1 MSEQR
6 DKNLWIFNAGNSFAG
21 NPKWMF
27 EYIIRHHKE
36 IKPVWMCYNADTMN
50 YVHKLGYEA
59 ELYHS
64 SKGKSVMAKA
74 GVYVVEMCKEVF
86 QPELS
91 GITVLNLWHGVGC
104 KSIERKVTDGFL
116 QERIAK
122 KYIQNND
129 ILRNN
134 QLFLVTSEIMEK
146 HFKEQ
151 CGIDDD
157 KVIRAGYP
165 RCVVNDDI
173 QSYDHDIRKKKGL
186 SANTKLAIYCPTYR
200 DNNGAN
206 FMKSALPDMKRLAD
220 VLHENNILLI
230 LKMHPMVEK
239 DTQYLAMKET
249 YQNHPN
255 FYFWENE
262 DDVYEIFSDID
273 IAIIDYSS
281 IFYDLLAR
289 GVKTFIRY
297 FYDIDDKENFRDF
310 VFDVREMTCGTEASN
325 FDELLAA
332 LPAKRRRKQNSTGL
346 ISYSGHIRMKMTANG
361 LLIAHF
367 LSRRKKENF
376 RNFTVSIFLIPCF
389 HVSAVILP
397 AFSTMSEKN
406 WSSPTVAMTAILSAN
421 FRRFAAGAKP
431 MCVSFIKSRY

>member
-1 MSEQR
+1 
-6 DKNLWIFNAGNSFAG
+6 
-21 NPKWMF
+21 
-27 EYIIRHHKE
+27 
-36 IKPVWMCYNADTMN
+36 
-50 YVHKLGYEA
+50 
-59 ELYHS
+59 
-64 SKGKSVMAKA
+64 
-74 GVYVVEMCKEVF
+74 
-86 QPELS
+86 
-91 GITVLNLWHGVGC
+91 
-104 KSIERKVTDGFL
+104 
-116 QERIAK
+116 
-122 KYIQNND
+122 
-129 ILRNN
+129 
-134 QLFLVTSEIMEK
+134 MEK

-165 RCVVNDDI
+165 RCVVNDNI

-186 SANTKLAIYCPTYR
+186 PADTKLAIYCPTYR

-289 GVKTFIRY
+289 RCDRLG
-297 FYDIDDKENFRDF
+297 
-310 VFDVREMTCGTEASN
+310 
-325 FDELLAA
+325 
-332 LPAKRRRKQNSTGL
+332 KR
-346 ISYSGHIRMKMTANG
+346 
-361 LLIAHF
+361 
-367 LSRRKKENF
+367 
-376 RNFTVSIFLIPCF
+376 
-389 HVSAVILP
+389 
-397 AFSTMSEKN
+397 
-406 WSSPTVAMTAILSAN
+406 
-421 FRRFAAGAKP
+421 
-431 MCVSFIKSRY
+431 